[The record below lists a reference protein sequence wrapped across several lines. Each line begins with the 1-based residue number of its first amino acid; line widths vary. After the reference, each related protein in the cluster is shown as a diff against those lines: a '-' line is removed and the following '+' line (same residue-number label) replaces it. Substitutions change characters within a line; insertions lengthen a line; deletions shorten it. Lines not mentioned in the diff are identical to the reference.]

1 MAKMA
6 SFNGTALAAVLAVSA
21 GFGAGGA
28 LASSHREAPGITK
41 MPKVDGTDFY
51 MFRSY
56 EPGRAAYVTFL
67 ANYQGLQGPGDGP
80 NYYTLDP
87 DAIYEISIDNVGD
100 GQEHLTFQFKL
111 SNSLTSGTGIQLNIG
126 GKTQSIPLRAIPT
139 VSGANT
145 NVAENES
152 YTLNVI
158 TGNRRT
164 GSSAAVTNA
173 SGGGTS
179 FVKPI
184 DNIGNKTVPN
194 YPAYANQFIYTINIP
209 GCSTPGRVFVG
220 QRADAFAVN
229 LGGAFDSVNFVPIEG
244 DSAPGVGDGKG
255 FPGGITQ
262 SHVNDEIMGKKNVDT
277 FALEVPIS
285 CLVPSGGNGVIG
297 AWTTSSLPQARLL
310 NPAPNYTNINLQGGA
325 YTQVSRLAN
334 PLVNELVI
342 GLPDKDA
349 FNASMPKNDATF
361 LNYVTNPTFPEVL
374 NLLFLAPVNATLG
387 TNFSDLAPNN
397 FPRNDLVAVFL
408 TGIATLNQLNTVT
421 PSEMMRLNTGVAPVP
436 QGSQSTFGVAGGD
449 LAGYPNGR
457 RPGDD
462 AVDIT
467 LRVAMGALCYP
478 VSISGNPT
486 NLGFCTPA
494 NAPVGNVQFTDGAP
508 VHDTDLLNAFP
519 YLNSPLP
526 GSPGHGARL
535 GVPNDPKGL
544 SQ

>member
-1 MAKMA
+1 MARF
-6 SFNGTALAAVLAVSA
+6 SGTALAAILAVSA
-21 GFGAGGA
+21 GLTAGEA
-28 LASSHREAPGITK
+28 AASSHREAPGITK

-56 EPGRAAYVTFL
+56 EPGRAGYVTIL

-80 NYYTLDP
+80 NYYALDP

-100 GQEHLTFQFKL
+100 GHEHLTFQFKM

-126 GKTQSIPLRAIPT
+126 GKTESIPLRAIPT
-139 VSGANT
+139 VSGANA

-152 YTLNVI
+152 YTLNLI

-164 GSSAAVTNA
+164 GTSAAVTNA
-173 SGGGTS
+173 SGGGAT

-184 DNIGNKTVPN
+184 DNIGNKTIPN
-194 YPAYANQFIYTINIP
+194 YATYANQFIYTINIP
-209 GCSTPGRVFVG
+209 GCSTTGRVFVG

-244 DSAPGVGDGKG
+244 DSAPGAGDGLG

-262 SHVNDEIMGKKNVDT
+262 SHANDEIMGKKNVDT

-285 CLVPSGGNGVIG
+285 CLVGSGNGVIG
-297 AWTTSSLPQARLL
+297 AWTTASLPQARLL
-310 NPAPNYTNINLQGGA
+310 NPTPTYTSINLQGGA

-349 FNASMPKNDATF
+349 FNASMPVNDATF

-387 TNFSDLAPNN
+387 TSITDLAPNN

-408 TGIATLNQLNTVT
+408 TGVATLNQLGTVT
-421 PSEMMRLNTGVAPVP
+421 PSEMMRLNTGVMPTP
-436 QGSQSTFGVAGGD
+436 QASQSTFGVAGGD

-478 VSISGNPT
+478 VPINGTPT

-508 VHDTDLLNAFP
+508 VHATDLLNVFP
-519 YLNSPLP
+519 YLNQPLP

-535 GVPNDPKGL
+535 GVPNDPNGL